1 MSATCLYRTSVAPA
15 WIDYNGHLRDG
26 YYAVVFS
33 SAIDALMDQVGL
45 DADYRQ
51 RTGGTLYTL
60 EMHLHFLHEVH
71 AADQLEIRERVLEL
85 DHKRLLLA
93 LDMFCLRQSEPVAC
107 AEFMLLHVQGGS
119 TPRSAPFPP
128 AVAAALDA
136 LRAAAAADPPP
147 AGIPRSRRLTLR
159 PPQPAS

>member
-1 MSATCLYRTSVAPA
+1 MSAATLFRTPVAAA

-33 SAIDALMDQVGL
+33 SGIDALMDQVGL
-45 DADYRQ
+45 DAGYRE

-71 AADQLEIRERVLEL
+71 ADDQLEIRARVLEL

-93 LDMFCLRQSEPVAC
+93 LDMFCQRQPEPVASG
-107 AEFMLLHVQGGS
+107 EFMLLHVQGGR
-119 TPRSAPFPP
+119 TPRSAPFPS
-128 AVAAALDA
+128 AIAAALEA
-136 LRAAAAADPPP
+136 WRAAAAPPP
-147 AGIPRSRRLTLR
+147 ASVPRSRRLTLR
-159 PPQPAS
+159 PPPPAS